1 MWIPLSYALRGLWQR
16 KMTTLL
22 AVVGLG
28 TVVAIIAGVLALQ
41 QGFERLYSDHGRED
55 LFVFLRPGANSEGES
70 NFRRDKAQ
78 ILMKSVTEIAKD
90 ADGKPMASMECFL
103 AVRRFKVDGGETN
116 VPIRGVQE
124 MSFAI
129 RGSGVE
135 VREGKRFTPGS
146 DEVIV
151 GRGLLGRIRGC
162 QLGETIWINTTPFRV
177 VGVLDSDGPFSSEI
191 WGDFDRMSDALKR
204 ENPNRVIATLASGV
218 DAKAFAKELE
228 NHPEVPAKVQSE
240 REYLSGQTR
249 ALSGTLKFLAV
260 LLGAIMGVAAIFT
273 ATNTML
279 SALAARTREVGT
291 LLSIGFR
298 PTAVFV
304 SFLIESLILGLLGGL
319 VGCLMV
325 LPIHGIQTG
334 TMNFDTFTEVAFAF
348 RITPEVLTTSVVF
361 ALVLGL
367 LGGAWPAWR
376 ACRLLPTEALRRH

>member
-16 KMTTLL
+16 KLTTLL

-41 QGFERLYSDHGRED
+41 QGFERLYADSGRAD

-70 NFRRDKAQ
+70 NFPRDKAQ
-78 ILMKSVTEIAKD
+78 ILMKSVAEIAKD
-90 ADGKPMASMECFL
+90 ESGKPMASMECFL

-124 MSFAI
+124 MSFVV
-129 RGSGVE
+129 RGSDVE
-135 VREGKRFTPGS
+135 VREGKKFTPGS

-162 QLGETIWINTTPFRV
+162 ELGETVWINTTPFRV

-204 ENPNRVIATLASGV
+204 ENPNRIIGTLAEGV
-218 DAKAFAKELE
+218 DPNQFAKAME

-240 REYLSGQTR
+240 REYLTSQTR
-249 ALSGTLKFLAV
+249 ALSATLKFLAV
-260 LLGAIMGVAAIFT
+260 LLGAIMGVAAVFT

-298 PTAVFV
+298 PSAVFV

-348 RITPEVLTTSVVF
+348 RITPEVLTTSVSF
-361 ALVLGL
+361 ALLLGL

>member
-1 MWIPLSYALRGLWQR
+1 
-16 KMTTLL
+16 
-22 AVVGLG
+22 
-28 TVVAIIAGVLALQ
+28 VVAIIAGVLALQ

-70 NFRRDKAQ
+70 NFPRDKAQ
-78 ILMKSVTEIAKD
+78 ILIKSVPEIAKD
-90 ADGKPMASMECFL
+90 ENGKPLASMECFL
-103 AVRRFKVDGGETN
+103 AVRRFKLDGGETN

-124 MSFAI
+124 ASFAV
-129 RGSGVE
+129 RGDDVRVTEGV
-135 VREGKRFTPGS
+135 RFTPGS
-146 DEVIV
+146 DEVLV
-151 GRGLLGRIRGC
+151 GRGLLGRIRGA
-162 QLGETIWINTTPFRV
+162 QLGETIRINTTPFRV
-177 VGVLDSDGPFSSEI
+177 VGVLDSEGPFSSEI

-204 ENPNRVIATLASGV
+204 ENPNRVLAKLQDGV
-218 DAKAFAKELE
+218 DPAAFAKALE
-228 NHPEVPAKVQSE
+228 SHPEVPAKVLSE
-240 REYLSGQTR
+240 RDYFTGQTQ

-298 PTAVFV
+298 PIAVFN

-334 TMNFDTFTEVAFAF
+334 TMNFDTFTEVAFGF
-348 RITPEVLTTSVVF
+348 RITPEVLIASVSF
-361 ALVLGL
+361 ALLLGL

-376 ACRLLPTEALRRH
+376 ACRLLPTEALRRR

>member
-16 KMTTLL
+16 KLTTLL

-41 QGFERLYSDHGRED
+41 QGFERLYSDHGRAD

-70 NFRRDKAQ
+70 NFPRDKAQ
-78 ILMKSVTEIAKD
+78 ILMKSVAEIAKD
-90 ADGKPMASMECFL
+90 KAGKPMASMECFL
-103 AVRRFKVDGGETN
+103 AVRRYKLDGGETN

-124 MSFAI
+124 MSFVV
-129 RGSGVE
+129 RGSDVE
-135 VREGKRFTPGS
+135 VRDGVKFTPGS

-162 QLGETIWINTTPFRV
+162 ELGETVWINTTPFRV
-177 VGVLDSDGPFSSEI
+177 VGILDSDGPFSSEI

-204 ENPNRVIATLASGV
+204 ENPNRIIGTLAEGV
-218 DAKAFAKELE
+218 DAIQFAKAME

-240 REYLSGQTR
+240 REYLTSQTR
-249 ALSGTLKFLAV
+249 ALSATLKFLAV

-298 PTAVFV
+298 PSAVFV

-348 RITPEVLTTSVVF
+348 RITPQVLTTSVSF
-361 ALVLGL
+361 ALLLGL

>member
-1 MWIPLSYALRGLWQR
+1 M
-16 KMTTLL
+16 
-22 AVVGLG
+22 
-28 TVVAIIAGVLALQ
+28 
-41 QGFERLYSDHGRED
+41 
-55 LFVFLRPGANSEGES
+55 
-70 NFRRDKAQ
+70 
-78 ILMKSVTEIAKD
+78 D
-90 ADGKPMASMECFL
+90 A
-103 AVRRFKVDGGETN
+103 T
-116 VPIRGVQE
+116 
-124 MSFAI
+124 
-129 RGSGVE
+129 
-135 VREGKRFTPGS
+135 
-146 DEVIV
+146 
-151 GRGLLGRIRGC
+151 
-162 QLGETIWINTTPFRV
+162 
-177 VGVLDSDGPFSSEI
+177 
-191 WGDFDRMSDALKR
+191 
-204 ENPNRVIATLASGV
+204 
-218 DAKAFAKELE
+218 AFAKELE